1 MWFLFLATTQATEV
15 QTSWTVDSS
24 LLLGSAATYFYLGS
38 LQPRVIGT
46 KAAPVFIDALT
57 HPQWNPEIASFSDF
71 MGHPLSN
78 SGLNGPA
85 LTTIGMGI
93 GMGLQ
98 SSDGK
103 KGAQHSLI
111 MMEAVAINGLITE
124 SLKLAIA
131 RPRPFT
137 SQEFQN
143 TYSDE
148 YKGDII
154 QHEIESWDAYKS
166 FPSGH
171 TSSAAAT
178 YFSAATLLANSTDNN
193 NLKIASYSSAA
204 ILTAV
209 TGWAR
214 VKYGMHHPTDV
225 IAGGL
230 LGSAIGFGTVQFH
243 LVK

>member
-1 MWFLFLATTQATEV
+1 MWFLLFATSQAAEV
-15 QTSWTVDSS
+15 KTSWAVDTP
-24 LLLGSAATYFYLGS
+24 LLLGSAATYFYLGRF
-38 LQPRVIGT
+38 QPRVIGT
-46 KAAPVFIDALT
+46 EAEPVFMDSWV
-57 HPQWNPEIASFSDF
+57 HPQWNPQLDGFSDF

-78 SGLNGPA
+78 SGLNAP
-85 LTTIGMGI
+85 LITTIGMGI

-98 SSDGK
+98 SSDAK
-103 KGAQHSLI
+103 NGAQHSII
-111 MMEAVAINGLITE
+111 MMEAVAINGLVTE
-124 SLKLAIA
+124 SLKLAFA

-137 SQEFQN
+137 SQEFQQ
-143 TYSDE
+143 TYPDA
-148 YKGDII
+148 YDGDIV

-178 YFSAATLLANSTDNN
+178 YFSAATLLANSTDNK

-204 ILTAV
+204 LLTAV
-209 TGWAR
+209 AGWAR